1 MPNTFLTPSVIAREA
16 LMVLRNNLVFGGL
29 VHRDYSQEFTAK
41 IGDTVTIRKPATFE
55 AKEFNEASG
64 IDVQTV
70 TEGSTTVK
78 LDKHL
83 DVSFEITSKEL
94 TLSLDEFNEQ
104 VLTPA
109 MQPFAQKIDE
119 YLAGLYV
126 DIPYYAGTA
135 GTTPSTAA
143 DIANCGKV
151 LNINK
156 APMTNRNIV
165 LDPVAQASLIVLDSF
180 MEVDK
185 AGTNEA
191 LRNANLGRLLGF
203 DTYMDQNIKTHTK
216 GTLAAGTGQKITV
229 KGAVAAGA
237 VQMTLDDD
245 TSAGSAL
252 TGKVEVGDI
261 LIINDKP
268 YTVTKAATAADG
280 EIAVN
285 FYPASPGFSDNDEVT
300 VIANHT
306 ANLAFHRN
314 AFALVTRPLALPMGT
329 DKAEYVS
336 YDGLGI
342 RVVQSYDISKK
353 KDVISLD
360 MLCGVKT
367 LTPELACRLL
377 G

>member
-1 MPNTFLTPSVIAREA
+1 MGNTFLTPSVIAREA
-16 LMVLRNNLVFGGL
+16 LMILRNNLVFGSL
-29 VHRDYSQEFTAK
+29 VHRDYEQEFVSK
-41 IGDTVTIRKPATFE
+41 IGDTITIRKPATFE
-55 AKEFNEASG
+55 AKEFNATNG
-64 IDVQTV
+64 IDVQSV
-70 TEGSTTVK
+70 TEGSVAIT

-83 DVSFEITSKEL
+83 DVSFEITAKEL
-94 TLSLDEFNEQ
+94 TLDLDEFGQ
-104 VLTPA
+104 RVLTPA
-109 MQPFAQKIDE
+109 MQAFAQKIDE

-135 GTTPSTAA
+135 GTTPSSAE

-156 APMTNRNIV
+156 APMTDRHLV
-165 LDPVAQASLIVLDSF
+165 LDPVAQAKLIVLDSF

-216 GTLAAGTGQKITV
+216 GTLSAGEGKILV
-229 KGAVAAGA
+229 KGAVAAGKTQA
-237 VQMTLDDD
+237 VFDST
-245 TSAGSAL
+245 TL
-252 TGKVEVGDI
+252 TGTLKKGDI
-261 LIINDKP
+261 FLVDGKP
-268 YTVTKAATAADG
+268 YVVTKDATAASN
-280 EIAVN
+280 EIAVE
-285 FYPASPGFSDNDEVT
+285 FYPATTGNGFADDAEV
-300 VIANHT
+300 NLLNSHT

-314 AFALVTRPLALPMGT
+314 AFALVTRPLALPMGAP
-329 DKAEYVS
+329 KAEYVS

-342 RVVQSYDISKK
+342 RVVQSYDINKK

-360 MLCGVKT
+360 MLVGVKT

>member
-1 MPNTFLTPSVIAREA
+1 MGNTFLTPSVIAREA

-55 AKEFNEASG
+55 AKEFDETNG

-94 TLSLDEFNEQ
+94 TLSLDEFNER

-135 GTTPSTAA
+135 GTTPSQAA

-185 AGTNEA
+185 AGTSEA

-216 GTLAAGTGQKITV
+216 GDLSAGEGKVLV
-229 KGAVAAGA
+229 KGAVDAGKTQA
-237 VQMTLDDD
+237 TFDS
-245 TSAGSAL
+245 TTL
-252 TGKVEVGDI
+252 TGTLKKGDI
-261 LIINDKP
+261 FLVDGNP
-268 YTVTKAATAADG
+268 YVVTEEATAASN
-280 EIAVN
+280 EIAVK
-285 FYPASPGFSDNDEVT
+285 FYPGAKGTGFADNAEVT
-300 VIANHT
+300 IVGNHT
-306 ANLAFHRN
+306 ANLAFHKN

>member
-1 MPNTFLTPSVIAREA
+1 MANSFLTPSVIAREA

-55 AKEFNEASG
+55 AKEFDETNG

-94 TLSLDEFNEQ
+94 TLSIDEFNER

-135 GTTPSTAA
+135 GTTPSAAA

-216 GTLAAGTGQKITV
+216 GTLSAGEGKVLV
-229 KGAVAAGA
+229 KGAVAAGKTQA
-237 VQMTLDDD
+237 VFDST
-245 TSAGSAL
+245 TL
-252 TGKVEVGDI
+252 TGTLKKGDI
-261 LIINDKP
+261 FLVGGKSYVVIED
-268 YTVTKAATAADG
+268 AEAADN
-280 EIAVN
+280 EIAVK
-285 FYPASPGFSDNDEVT
+285 FYPATTGFNDNAEVT
-300 VIANHT
+300 IIANHT
-306 ANLAFHRN
+306 ANLAFHKN

>member
-1 MPNTFLTPSVIAREA
+1 MPNTLLTPSVIAREA
-16 LMVLRNNLVFGGL
+16 LMVLRNLLVFGGL

-55 AKEFNEASG
+55 AKEFNETTG
-64 IDVQTV
+64 IDIQNVV
-70 TEGSTTVK
+70 EGSTTIK

-83 DVSFEITSKEL
+83 DVSFEITSRQL
-94 TLSLDEFNEQ
+94 TLELNDFRDQ
-104 VLTPA
+104 VMVPA

-135 GTTPSTAA
+135 GATPSTAA

-151 LNINK
+151 LNVNK
-156 APMTNRNIV
+156 APLTNRNIV
-165 LDPVAQASLIVLDSF
+165 LDPEAQAKLIVLDSF

-185 AGTNEA
+185 AGTSEA

-203 DTYMDQNIKTHTK
+203 DTYMDQNVKAHTK
-216 GTLAAGTGQKITV
+216 GTLSAGEGKVSV
-229 KGAVAAGA
+229 KGAVAAGKTAA
-237 VQMTLDDD
+237 VFDSTTLSGTLKKGDLFQV
-245 TSAGSAL
+245 G
-252 TGKVEVGDI
+252 GKTYV
-261 LIINDKP
+261 
-268 YTVTKAATAADG
+268 VTKDAEAADN
-280 EIAVN
+280 EIAVE
-285 FYPASPGFSDNDEVT
+285 FYPATAGLADKAEVT
-300 VIANHT
+300 LLANHT

-336 YDGLGI
+336 YDGLGL
-342 RVVQSYDISKK
+342 RVVQGYDTKYK

>member
-29 VHRDYSQEFTAK
+29 VHRDYSQEFSAK

-83 DVSFEITSKEL
+83 DVSFEITSREL
-94 TLSLDEFNEQ
+94 TLSLDEFNER

-216 GTLAAGTGQKITV
+216 GTLSAGSGGTILV
-229 KGAVAAGA
+229 KGAVAAGKTQA
-237 VQMTLDDD
+237 AFDST
-245 TSAGSAL
+245 TL
-252 TGKVEVGDI
+252 TGTLKKGDI
-261 LIINDKP
+261 FLVDGNP
-268 YTVTKAATAADG
+268 YVVTKDATAASN
-280 EIAVN
+280 EIAVD
-285 FYPASPGFSDNDEVT
+285 FYPATTGNGFADDAEVT
-300 VIANHT
+300 LLNNHT
-306 ANLAFHRN
+306 ANLAFHKN

>member
-1 MPNTFLTPSVIAREA
+1 MSNTFLTPSVIAREA
-16 LMVLRNNLVFGGL
+16 LMVLRNNLVFGSL
-29 VHRDYSQEFTAK
+29 VHRDYSQEFSAK

-64 IDVQTV
+64 IDIQTV

-94 TLSLDEFNEQ
+94 TLSLDEFSER

-109 MQPFAQKIDE
+109 MLPFAQKIDE

-135 GTTPSTAA
+135 GTTPSSAE

-156 APMTNRNIV
+156 APMTNRHLV
-165 LDPVAQASLIVLDSF
+165 LDPVAQAKLIVLDSF

-203 DTYMDQNIKTHTK
+203 DTYMDQNIKFHTK
-216 GTLAAGTGQKITV
+216 GTLSADGQLQV
-229 KGAVAAGA
+229 EGAVAAGGTQA
-237 VQMTLDDD
+237 VFDATTL
-245 TSAGSAL
+245 AGTL
-252 TGKVEVGDI
+252 KKGDI
-261 LIINDKP
+261 FLVDGQP
-268 YTVTKAATAADG
+268 YVITEDATASG
-280 EIAVN
+280 NEIAVK
-285 FYPASPGFSDNDEVT
+285 FYPGARGNGFANDAEV
-300 VIANHT
+300 NLLNSHT

-314 AFALVTRPLALPMGT
+314 AFALVTRPLALPMGAP
-329 DKAEYVS
+329 KAEYVS

-342 RVVQSYDISKK
+342 RVVQSYDIDKK

-360 MLCGVKT
+360 MLVGVKT

>member
-1 MPNTFLTPSVIAREA
+1 
-16 LMVLRNNLVFGGL
+16 MVLRNNLVFGGL

-55 AKEFNEASG
+55 AKEFSEASG

-83 DVSFEITSKEL
+83 DVSFEITSREL
-94 TLSLDEFNEQ
+94 TLSLDEFNER

-126 DIPYYAGTA
+126 DVPYYAGTA
-135 GTTPSTAA
+135 GSAPSAA
-143 DIANCGKV
+143 DDIANCGKV

-165 LDPVAQASLIVLDSF
+165 LDPVAQAKLIVLDSF

-185 AGTNEA
+185 AGTSEA

-203 DTYMDQNIKTHTK
+203 DTYMDQNIKDHTS

-237 VQMTLDDD
+237 TQMTLDDD
-245 TSAGSAL
+245 SDSASAL
-252 TGKVEVGDI
+252 AGKVNKGDI
-261 LIINDKP
+261 ITINGKQ
-268 YTVTKAATAADG
+268 YTITKDATAADG
-280 EIAVN
+280 EIAVD
-285 FYPASPGFSDNDEVT
+285 FYPASPGFTDNAEVT
-300 VIANHT
+300 VTANHT
-306 ANLAFHRN
+306 ANLAFHKN

-329 DKAEYVS
+329 SQAEYVFH
-336 YDGLGI
+336 DGLGI
-342 RVVQSYDISKK
+342 RVVQDYDISKK
-353 KDVISLD
+353 KDIISLD

>member
-55 AKEFNEASG
+55 AKEFDEANG

-83 DVSFEITSKEL
+83 DVSFEITSIEL
-94 TLSLDEFNEQ
+94 TLSIDEFNER

-135 GTTPSTAA
+135 GTTPSAAA

-216 GTLAAGTGQKITV
+216 GDLSAGEGKVLV
-229 KGAVAAGA
+229 KGAVAAGKTQA
-237 VQMTLDDD
+237 TFDS
-245 TSAGSAL
+245 TTL
-252 TGKVEVGDI
+252 TGKLKKGDI
-261 LIINDKP
+261 FLVDGNP
-268 YTVTKAATAADG
+268 YVVTEEATAASN
-280 EIAVN
+280 EIAVK
-285 FYPASPGFSDNDEVT
+285 FYPGAKGNGFNDNAEVT
-300 VIANHT
+300 IVGNHT

>member
-1 MPNTFLTPSVIAREA
+1 MPNTLLTPSIIAREA
-16 LMVLRNNLVFGGL
+16 LMVLRNNLVFGDL

-55 AKEFNEASG
+55 AKEFNEATG
-64 IDVQTV
+64 IEVQTV

-94 TLSLDEFNEQ
+94 SLSLDDFSEQ
-104 VLTPA
+104 VMVPA

-119 YLAGLYV
+119 YLAGLYA
-126 DIPYYAGTA
+126 DIPYFSGTA
-135 GTTPSTAA
+135 GTAPSTAA

-156 APMTNRNIV
+156 APMTNRHIV
-165 LDPVAQASLIVLDSF
+165 IDPVAQANLIVLDSF

-191 LRNANLGRLLGF
+191 LRNAALGRLLGF
-203 DTYMDQNIKTHTK
+203 DTYMDQNVKAHTK
-216 GTLAAGTGQKITV
+216 GNLAAGTGQKITV

-252 TGKVEVGDI
+252 AGKLAKGDVL
-261 LIINDKP
+261 LIGDKP

-280 EIAVN
+280 EIAVD
-285 FYPASPGFSDNDEVT
+285 FYPASPGFADNDEVT

-306 ANLAFHRN
+306 ANLAFHKN

-329 DKAEYVS
+329 SQAEYVS
-336 YDGLGI
+336 HDGLGI
-342 RVVQSYDISKK
+342 RVVQDYDISKK